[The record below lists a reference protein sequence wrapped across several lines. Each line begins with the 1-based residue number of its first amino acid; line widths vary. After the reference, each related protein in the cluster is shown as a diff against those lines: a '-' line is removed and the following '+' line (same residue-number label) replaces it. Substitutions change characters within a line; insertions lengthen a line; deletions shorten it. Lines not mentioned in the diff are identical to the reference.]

1 MVASECE
8 PWAKTG
14 GLADVVD
21 ALSRA
26 LGSPPRPGSATRST
40 STCPGTAASRRRPA
54 CGRSSCACRSAARRR
69 DGPRFEAVT
78 LWSGEADGY
87 RLRLVEHAASF
98 DRAGLYMDGGGD
110 YPDNAARFTLL
121 GRAALEAIRAE
132 ARPVDV
138 IHGHDWQ
145 AGPALLSLRH
155 RYAVDPL
162 LARSATMLTCH
173 NLAYHGWTPRDRA
186 WQLDLPDSVGEPE
199 GVDLLREAIYAA
211 DIVNTVSPTYARES
225 LTPEYGGGL
234 DEVLR
239 DRGDRYL
246 GIINGIDTELWDP
259 ATDPALAAHL
269 RRRRPGR
276 QGPGQGRPRRPPRP
290 RCRRPDPRGRRPA
303 RPAEGLRPGGRGG
316 AGAARPG
323 RPPHRARAPATAQL
337 VAGLVRAGAGAT
349 RPRRRPRPLRRD
361 EARRI
366 YAGADLFLMPSRF
379 EPCGQGQLIAMRY
392 GTPPVVRR
400 IGGLADTVIDADAD
414 PRAGT
419 GFVFGPAEPGAL
431 VEAVRRAIAALADER
446 ALPPHPGAGHGPRPL
461 LDGAGAAVRT
471 RLPAR
476 PRRLAHAGQSRAS
489 AVSRGE
495 DGVDGDVA
503 AGALDLRGRAGRRPT
518 GG

>member
-1 MVASECE
+1 MRIAMVASECE

-26 LGSPPRPGSATRST
+26 LGSAAPAGLGHQVDVYLPWYRGLTPPPGLRPLELRVPVGS
-40 STCPGTAASRRRPA
+40 
-54 CGRSSCACRSAARRR
+54 RRR
-69 DGPRFEAVT
+69 DGPRFEPVT
-78 LWSGEADGY
+78 LWSGDADGY
-87 RLRLVEHAASF
+87 RLRLVQHAASF
-98 DRAGLYMDGGGD
+98 DRDGLYLDAHGD
-110 YPDNAARFTLL
+110 YPDNAARFSLL
-121 GRAALEAIRAE
+121 GRAILEAIRAE

-155 RYAVDPL
+155 RYDVDPL

-173 NLAYHGWTPRDRA
+173 NLAYHGWTPRDQA

-225 LTPEYGGGL
+225 LLPESGGGL
-234 DEVLR
+234 HEALR

-246 GIINGIDTELWDP
+246 GIINGIDTQLWDP
-259 ATDPALAAHL
+259 ATDPALVAGYDAADLAGKAQVRADLVIRH
-269 RRRRPGR
+269 GM
-276 QGPGQGRPRRPPRP
+276 
-290 RCRRPDPRGRRPA
+290 D
-303 RPAEGLRPGGRGG
+303 G
-316 AGAARPG
+316 AGPILGVVGRLDPQKGFDLVAA
-323 RPPHRARAPATAQL
+323 AAPALLDLGARLIVLGTGNRQLIGGL
-337 VAGLVRAGAGAT
+337 VALAHEHPDRVVVLDRFDA
-349 RPRRRPRPLRRD
+349 D

-400 IGGLADTVIDADAD
+400 VGGLADTVIDADAD

-431 VEAVRRAIAALADER
+431 VEAVRRAIAALADDARFRRIQAQGMSRDDSWTVPARQYELAYQR
-446 ALPPHPGAGHGPRPL
+446 ALIG
-461 LDGAGAAVRT
+461 
-471 RLPAR
+471 
-476 PRRLAHAGQSRAS
+476 
-489 AVSRGE
+489 
-495 DGVDGDVA
+495 
-503 AGALDLRGRAGRRPT
+503 
-518 GG
+518 